1 MKLIVFCF
9 LFFFQDLAEAGNWCK
24 VVYNKDITPGNLQE
38 QISKCKNSDNFFIAI
53 HTSYNNSGHLLNSLI
68 SEFCDLRKNVIK
80 SEPRPRDPYF
90 TAVCEFRKHF
100 LRK

>member
-1 MKLIVFCF
+1 MKFIVFCF
-9 LFFFQDLAEAGNWCK
+9 LFFFQDLAQAGNWCK
-24 VVYNKDITPGNLQE
+24 VVYNKDITSGNLQE

-53 HTSYNNSGHLLNSLI
+53 HTSYNNSGHLLNSL
-68 SEFCDLRKNVIK
+68 RKNVLK